1 MRRIGLAIVL
11 AVSCVFAPLIGE
23 AQQRGKIP
31 RIAFITTAS
40 PDGSPPIDAFRA
52 GLRDLGYIEGQNLLI
67 EWRWG
72 RGTTERFPEFAT
84 EVVGL
89 KVDVIVAANSPAGY
103 ATKKATTTIPVVIP
117 TMADPV
123 GDGFVTSLS
132 RPGGNI
138 TGFAFQLPEL
148 QGKRMQLFKEMVP
161 GASRIALIL
170 DATNPSYRTLAKE
183 AEAAAQTLGMRPHP
197 IIGVRSPREIN
208 EAFATF
214 ARARPEMVFVVG
226 GTMLYANRVQLAEQ
240 ALKNHLPTMC
250 EARDHAEAGCLMS
263 YAASLS
269 DLFRRTA
276 GLVDKILKGAKPAD
290 LPVEQ
295 PTKFEL
301 VINLKTAK
309 DLGVTIPQSI
319 LMRADEIIQ

>member
-1 MRRIGLAIVL
+1 MRLAVILAVNLVL
-11 AVSCVFAPLIGE
+11 APLAVE
-23 AQQRGKIP
+23 AQQPGKIP
-31 RIAFITTAS
+31 RIAFITTTS
-40 PDGSPPIDAFRA
+40 PGGSPPIDAFRG

-72 RGTTERFPEFAT
+72 RGTTERFTEFAT

-103 ATKKATTTIPVVIP
+103 AAKKATTTIPVVIP

-123 GDGFVTSLS
+123 GDGWVTTVA

-170 DATNPSYRTLAKE
+170 DVTNQSYRTLAKE

-197 IIGVRSPREIN
+197 VIGVRNPKEIN
-208 EAFATF
+208 EAFAAF
-214 ARARPEMVFVVG
+214 ARARPDAVFVVG
-226 GTMLYANRVQLAEQ
+226 GTMLYTNRVQLVEQ
-240 ALKNHLPTMC
+240 ALKNRLPMMC

-309 DLGVTIPQSI
+309 ALGLTIPQSV
-319 LMRADEIIQ
+319 LSRADEVVP